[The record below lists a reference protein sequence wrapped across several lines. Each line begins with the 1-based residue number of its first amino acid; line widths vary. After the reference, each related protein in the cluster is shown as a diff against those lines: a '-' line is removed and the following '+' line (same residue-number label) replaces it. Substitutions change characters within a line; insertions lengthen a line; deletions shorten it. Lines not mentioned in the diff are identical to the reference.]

1 MADPE
6 FLLLG
11 DALWLE
17 FVNTARPGADTLPDA
32 ASFLRWRRA
41 VQVDHGRGAESFPQ
55 VRKFRDQLVALAA
68 ALEAR
73 RIPPASVIESINSRI
88 AGLEGREQLVRIGG
102 AWRMRFAPGRS
113 PQALEAIAHS
123 VAVTLAT
130 PPAAIR
136 LCANRGCGLYLL
148 DDSPNQSRR
157 WCSRARCGQGTRIER
172 RRNARLTPVV
182 SEG

>member
-17 FVNTARPGADTLPDA
+17 FVNTARPGSETLPDA
-32 ASFLRWRRA
+32 ASFLRWRNA
-41 VQVDHGRGAESFPQ
+41 VQLDNSSGGESFPQ
-55 VRKFRDQLVALAA
+55 VRKFRDQLLSLAE

-73 RIPPASVIESINSRI
+73 RIPPASVVESVNSRI

-113 PQALEAIAHS
+113 PHALEAIAHS
-123 VAVTLAT
+123 VAVTLAS
-130 PPAAIR
+130 PQAAIR
-136 LCANRGCGLYLL
+136 LCANRDCGLYLL
-148 DDSPNQSRR
+148 DDSQTQSRR
-157 WCSRARCGQGTRIER
+157 WCSRARCGHGTRIER